1 VSRLWMS
8 GYRSYELSVFSDQ
21 DDKLKV
27 IKYALTRYLTEQ
39 IEDGMDWLITGG
51 QLGVE
56 QWCAEVGLDLKKTY
70 PELKVAMMLPYAEFG
85 GRWNENNQAKLQT
98 LLAQVDFHAAVSKQ
112 TYENPQQLKN
122 YQEFM
127 LTHTDGAALVYDPDN
142 PGKPTYDYDIIRS
155 FDETHPYPLTIIDF
169 DWLQESANEYAEK
182 QNNGFNFE

>member
-1 VSRLWMS
+1 MS
-8 GYRSYELSVFSDQ
+8 GYRSYELNVFSDQ

-27 IKYALTRYLTEQ
+27 IKYALTSYLTEQ
-39 IEDGMDWLITGG
+39 IEDGVDWLITGG

-56 QWCAEVGLDLKKTY
+56 QWCAEVGLELKKTY
-70 PELKVAMMLPYAEFG
+70 PELKVAMMLPYAKFG
-85 GRWNENNQAKLQT
+85 GRWNETNQAKLQA
-98 LLAQVDFHAAVSKQ
+98 LLASVDFHAAVSKQ

-127 LTHTDGAALVYDPDN
+127 ITHTDGAALVYDPDN
-142 PGKPTYDYDIIRS
+142 PGKPTYDYDIIQS
-155 FDETHPYPLTIIDF
+155 FNEEHPYPLTIIDF

>member
-1 VSRLWMS
+1 MSRLWMS
-8 GYRSYELSVFSDQ
+8 GYRSYELGVFGDT

-27 IKYALTRYLTEQ
+27 IKYALTSYLTAQ
-39 IEDGMDWLITGG
+39 IEDGVDWLITGG

-56 QWCAEVGLDLKKTY
+56 QWCAEVGVALKQTY

-85 GRWNENNQAKLQT
+85 GRWKENNQAKLQL
-98 LLAQVDFHAAVSKQ
+98 LLAQVDFHAAISKRP
-112 TYENPQQLKN
+112 YENPQQLRN

-127 LTHTDGAALVYDPDN
+127 VTHTDAAALVYDLDN
-142 PGKPTYDYDIIRS
+142 PGKPSYDYDAIQS
-155 FDETHPYPLTIIDF
+155 FTETQPYPLTVIDF